1 MIMLRDALNVGGVS
15 MIKTIVNIEGMNC
28 NMCEEHMNQAIKQA
42 FGVKKVASSHQK
54 NKTIILSIDPIDRDQ
69 LEAVVT
75 EAGFVFCGV
84 SSEAQ
89 KKTLFS
95 FRKH

>member
-1 MIMLRDALNVGGVS
+1 

-28 NMCEEHMNQAIKQA
+28 NMCEEHMNKAIKQA

-54 NKTIILSIDPIDRDQ
+54 NKTIILSIEPLDQ
-69 LEAVVT
+69 AKLEAVVT
-75 EAGFVFCGV
+75 EAGYVFRGV
-84 SSEAQ
+84 SSEVQ

-95 FRKH
+95 FRKN

>member
-1 MIMLRDALNVGGVS
+1 
-15 MIKTIVNIEGMNC
+15 MIKTIVNVEGMNC
-28 NMCEEHMNQAIKQA
+28 NMCEEHMNKAIKQA

-54 NKTIILSIDPIDRDQ
+54 NKTIILSIEPLDRAK

-75 EAGFVFCGV
+75 EAGYVFQGV

-95 FRKH
+95 FRKN